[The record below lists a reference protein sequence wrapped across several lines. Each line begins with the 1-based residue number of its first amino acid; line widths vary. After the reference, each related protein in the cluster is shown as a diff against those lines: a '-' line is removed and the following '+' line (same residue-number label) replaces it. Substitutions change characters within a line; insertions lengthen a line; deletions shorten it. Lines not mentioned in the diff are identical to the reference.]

1 MMMMRLNG
9 KIVPWGLLVKAMHL
23 QTGFDEVN
31 EFLGCGKCA
40 FT

>member
-1 MMMMRLNG
+1 MVMWLNA
-9 KIVPWGLLVKAMHL
+9 KTVPWGLLVRAMHL
-23 QTGFDEVN
+23 QTGFRDVN